1 MRERATAH
9 SQCRRYHL
17 RLEHLLA
24 ALAVLEQVTNHG
36 LKPEALAEH
45 AASEQG
51 EGWDAITACTSVSKA
66 RRSRGNATHHDLQV
80 NKFVDNGDVL
90 LRDEIGPELLDIVVH
105 QVLEDGGDNFAV
117 LQPWHGRISGNPT
130 PTLTPHPTVGAPR
143 TLVGVSCAPGPA
155 SGLR

>member
-1 MRERATAH
+1 MRERATAR

-66 RRSRGNATHHDLQV
+66 RRSRGNTTHHDLQV

-90 LRDEIGPELLDIVVH
+90 LRDAPPIKAAVVVVVPAAPSTRRAMHRTFWPPDAALDAVDAPTFVHEI
-105 QVLEDGGDNFAV
+105 LEA
-117 LQPWHGRISGNPT
+117 LQPFARP
-130 PTLTPHPTVGAPR
+130 
-143 TLVGVSCAPGPA
+143 
-155 SGLR
+155 